1 MKKERKISQE
11 MILYRELYLRLLGRM
26 KKKALTILSL
36 LRFFVNITHFHF
48 HEAIGYG
55 VNRLIASS
63 FILVL
68 LA

>member
-1 MKKERKISQE
+1 MKKARKISQE
-11 MILYRELYLRLLGRM
+11 MILYRELYLRLPGRM
-26 KKKALTILSL
+26 KKKHWLSL
-36 LRFFVNITHFHF
+36 LRFFVDITHFHF